1 MDKTI
6 DFSQEL
12 YKHFGQVKDFTI
24 GLKIAEH
31 FYHLGAVKEAEYNR
45 DSEYKLSQM
54 AVDVLDRKRVKPT
67 LKGDALHRFK
77 NEWNTIKQIMH
88 WWETGKEFLNY
99 RLALHWASW
108 GVQNLQECFNRNEEE
123 KAKMDIK
130 EEPVS
135 EDLDIAA
142 SKYVQDPNTW
152 VEWIGNHGE
161 TDDISYIIKAFKAGA
176 QWQKTKSI
184 VDTCYHLEMRLPESL
199 NYNGT
204 RVERKDFIGDFR
216 KALE

>member
-6 DFSQEL
+6 DFEQEL
-12 YKHFGQVKDFTI
+12 YKQFGQVKDFTI

-88 WWETGKEFLNY
+88 WWRDGYEFLNY

-108 GVQNLQECFNRNEEE
+108 GAQNLQECFNMNEEE
-123 KAKMDIK
+123 KAKMDIPK
-130 EEPVS
+130 KPVS
-135 EDLDIAA
+135 EDADNAA
-142 SKYVQDPNTW
+142 RDYANACGYANETHFMEYQLC
-152 VEWIGNHGE
+152 VEH
-161 TDDISYIIKAFKAGA
+161 FKDGA
-176 QWQKTKSI
+176 NWQKTKSI
-184 VDTCYHLEMRLPESL
+184 VDACYHLEMRLPEYL
-199 NYNGT
+199 YYNGT
-204 RVERKDFIGDFR
+204 TVERNYFINDFR
-216 KALE
+216 KALEED